1 MCFFSLSSLIIKDLS
16 ISKFSTLST
25 HARTRP
31 VSQVLVMIRGREG
44 LLSWSPGASEAERE
58 ATGYRHNRLQHS
70 VSKQQFLQRVTETK
84 LRAVWLRFLR
94 IYTEVTVIMA
104 ARWRPVGGAGGVSGS
119 SEDSDL
125 EDEWVERWVMNFCN

>member
-1 MCFFSLSSLIIKDLS
+1 M
-16 ISKFSTLST
+16 
-25 HARTRP
+25 
-31 VSQVLVMIRGREG
+31 SQVLAMIRGREG
-44 LLSWSPGASEAERE
+44 LLSWSPAAREAERE
-58 ATGYRHNRLQHS
+58 ETGYRRLNRLQHS

-104 ARWRPVGGAGGVSGS
+104 ARWRAVGGAGGVSGS

-125 EDEWVERWVMNFCN
+125 EDEWVERWVMNFCK